1 MNLYQRLALVAAMA
15 VGLWGLSQAL
25 IPFEVASPF
34 GPAGE
39 CSSPLAALSD
49 DEPAIPAA
57 FLGDIDSEDLQTCA
71 DVAGRKIV
79 SALVIMA
86 LAALGGYGATRLLAF
101 DGRPVTVDDAVEVEA
116 RDDPTP
122 PTPIGDG
129 AVPLGDELPPYAG

>member
-1 MNLYQRLALVAAMA
+1 MNLYQRLALVVALA

-86 LAALGGYGATRLLAF
+86 LAALGGYGATRLLAL
-101 DGRPVTVDDAVEVEA
+101 DREPAAVHPPVEV